1 MGNVVGGNV
10 PPEVVHRNE
19 RLACSG
25 SQPLGKAHP
34 HQQRTDEPRSGGDR
48 HCIDL
53 GQREPGL
60 GQRGLHDAA
69 DVFGVAAGGDL
80 RTPPYFLGS
89 SIWVFTTD
97 ESTVRPFST
106 TAAAVSSQED
116 SMAKI
121 FKQFHLFHR
130 ERSRLVI
137 RMASSVGWR

>member
-10 PPEVVHRNE
+10 PPKVVHRNE

-25 SQPLGKAHP
+25 SQPFGKAHP

-60 GQRGLHDAA
+60 GQCSLHDAA

-80 RTPPYFLGS
+80 RH
-89 SIWVFTTD
+89 D
-97 ESTVRPFST
+97 
-106 TAAAVSSQED
+106 AAVLFVFLD
-116 SMAKI
+116 LGIHHRRKHGAAV
-121 FKQFHLFHR
+121 FHHGGSGF
-130 ERSRLVI
+130 I
-137 RMASSVGWR
+137 TGGFNG